1 MRNWFSSG
9 CDCNNPDPV
18 IGVIVGG
25 KKFPFGTVKQSD
37 YNADQKEVND
47 RLTVLDNRINVN
59 KQLTDTEINAIKQ
72 KLEADEKK
80 IEAVT
85 ANTVKN
91 SDEISSLKGSV
102 AGINTGV
109 AALTA
114 EIKKTESDILS
125 ATEEISK
132 LNGYITLN

>member
-1 MRNWFSSG
+1 MRNWYDGG

-59 KQLTDTEINAIKQ
+59 KQLTEADISAVNQ
-72 KLEADEKK
+72 KITADEKK

-91 SDEISSLKGSV
+91 SDEISGLKGSV

-114 EIKKTESDILS
+114 EIKKAESDIIS
-125 ATEEISK
+125 ATDEISK
-132 LNGYITLN
+132 LNGYFTLI

>member
-1 MRNWFSSG
+1 MAVT
-9 CDCNNPDPV
+9 V
-18 IGVIVGG
+18 IIL
-25 KKFPFGTVKQSD
+25 FGTVRQSD

-132 LNGYITLN
+132 LNGYFTLN